1 MSASAAAVPFT
12 SLADLGWD
20 DAWAATLAT
29 AAQLLGPAD
38 PARVARVDLGACTV
52 LGASGAATPGV
63 SRATIPPGTTV
74 AVGDWVLVRQSLVI
88 GALPRRT
95 AIVRRSAGLDP
106 HPQTLAANVDTVLVL
121 IAADGRVTPRSVE
134 RYVTLAWESGAT
146 PVVVLTKADL
156 VSGGDLDDAIERL
169 EPAGARPGVGQG
181 PHAGEEP
188 GVGAPGGAAK
198 PPEASGGA
206 RSAPDAVDLLVI
218 SAPTGAGLDGLVRYF
233 GRGRTVA
240 LLGSSG
246 AGKSTLANHLTG
258 AALATGTVR
267 EGDHRGRHTTTHREL
282 VPLPGG
288 GVLIDS
294 PGLREVGLW
303 QGDDGVARTFPEI
316 TALVDQC
323 RFADC
328 SHRREPGCAVT
339 AAVAEGKIRP
349 ERLASWRKL
358 RRELDRLAARDDPAL
373 RQQLRTEQRR
383 LYREYAQTRKQW
395 RRQGR

>member
-1 MSASAAAVPFT
+1 MSASVSSFR

-20 DAWAATLAT
+20 DTWAATLAT
-29 AAQLLGPAD
+29 AVQLLGSAD
-38 PARVARVDLGACTV
+38 PVRVARVDLGACTV
-52 LGASGAATPGV
+52 LGTVGAA
-63 SRATIPPGTTV
+63 RATIPPGTTV
-74 AVGDWVLVRQSLVI
+74 AVGDWVLVRHDTVV

-95 AIVRRSAGLDP
+95 AIVRRSVGAEAQA
-106 HPQTLAANVDTVLVL
+106 QTLAANVDTVLVL
-121 IAADGRVTPRSVE
+121 VAADGRVTPRSIE
-134 RYVTLAWESGAT
+134 RYVTLVWESGAT

-156 VSGGDLDDAIERL
+156 VSADELDDAIERL
-169 EPAGARPGVGQG
+169 EPACVG
-181 PHAGEEP
+181 
-188 GVGAPGGAAK
+188 
-198 PPEASGGA
+198 
-206 RSAPDAVDLLVI
+206 VDLLAI
-218 SAPTGAGLDGLVRYF
+218 SAPTGTGLDAVARYF

-240 LLGSSG
+240 LFGSSG

-258 AALATGTVR
+258 AGLATGTVR

-303 QGDDGVARTFPEI
+303 HADNGVARTFPEI
-316 TALVDQC
+316 TALVGQC

-328 SHRREPGCAVT
+328 THRKEPGCALT
-339 AAVAEGKIRP
+339 AAVAEGKITQ

-373 RQQLRTEQRR
+373 RQHLRTEQRR
-383 LYREYAQTRKQW
+383 QFREIAQARKQW

>member
-1 MSASAAAVPFT
+1 MSASTSPFV

-29 AAQLLGPAD
+29 AVQLLGPAD

-52 LGASGAATPGV
+52 LGSGGS
-63 SRATIPPGTTV
+63 SRATIPPGTIV
-74 AVGDWVLVRQSLVI
+74 AVGDWVLVRQSVVV

-95 AIVRRSAGLDP
+95 AIVRRSAGGDAQA
-106 HPQTLAANVDTVLVL
+106 QTLATNVDTVMVLV
-121 IAADGRVTPRSVE
+121 AADGRVTPRSIE
-134 RYVTLAWESGAT
+134 RYVTLVWESGAT

-156 VSGGDLDDAIERL
+156 VSGDELDDALGRL
-169 EPAGARPGVGQG
+169 EPACVG
-181 PHAGEEP
+181 
-188 GVGAPGGAAK
+188 
-198 PPEASGGA
+198 
-206 RSAPDAVDLLVI
+206 VDLLAI
-218 SAPTGAGLDGLVRYF
+218 SAPTGTGLDAVSRYF

-246 AGKSTLANHLTG
+246 AGKSTLANHLSG
-258 AALATGTVR
+258 SALLATGAVR

-282 VPLPGG
+282 VLLPGG

-303 QGDDGVARTFPEI
+303 HAAPSGSRRLDEGDTPCPPGNGLARTFPEI
-316 TALVDQC
+316 TALLDQC
-323 RFADC
+323 RFQDC
-328 SHRREPGCAVT
+328 THRKEPGCAVT
-339 AAVAEGKIRP
+339 AALAEGKITQ

-383 LYREYAQTRKQW
+383 QFREYAQVRKQH